1 MFRPDAGR
9 APGAASNGAQIV
21 VIRLRIGTRK
31 SAMALA
37 QTEEIARRLTAAE
50 PGIEVE
56 IVKFETTGDQDQTS
70 KLLAHGGK
78 GGAFVAEIRRAV
90 IAGELH
96 AAMHSLK
103 DMPGNE
109 DTPGLVI
116 GATLARDPPTDALVL
131 RAGISIDDI
140 RRSRGK
146 GFKIGTNAVRR
157 AAYARRLFPQVEVI
171 HYRGAA
177 DTRVRKLDGLEMQR
191 LPDGGKVGPAD
202 ALIMA
207 RSGLE
212 RVGLGGRMAYEFS
225 LQEMLPAVGQG
236 IVAVECALGD
246 WQTRRILSLIDD
258 PKAHASA
265 DAEREVLWILNGH
278 CNSPIAGFST
288 IEGPQMSLTSSVLDE
303 AGGLFIEASRSG
315 PADRP
320 RELGRAVGLDLLAKG
335 AAEIIERSR
344 PK

>member
-1 MFRPDAGR
+1 
-9 APGAASNGAQIV
+9 
-21 VIRLRIGTRK
+21 
-31 SAMALA
+31 
-37 QTEEIARRLTAAE
+37 
-50 PGIEVE
+50 
-56 IVKFETTGDQDQTS
+56 
-70 KLLAHGGK
+70 
-78 GGAFVAEIRRAV
+78 
-90 IAGELH
+90 
-96 AAMHSLK
+96 MHSLK

-116 GATLARDPPTDALVL
+116 GATLSRDPPGDVLVL
-131 RAGISIDDI
+131 RSGISIEDL

-157 AAYARRLFPQVEVI
+157 AAYARRLFPEVEVI

-177 DTRVRKLDGLEMQR
+177 DTRVRKLDNSEMQR
-191 LPDGGKVGPAD
+191 LPGGGEVGPAD

-212 RVGLGGRMAYEFS
+212 RVGFAGRIAYEFS
-225 LQEMLPAVGQG
+225 IQEMLPAVGQG
-236 IVAVECALGD
+236 IVAVECAVSD
-246 WQTRRILSLIDD
+246 WQTRHILSGIDD
-258 PKAHASA
+258 PASHRSA
-265 DAEREVLWILNGH
+265 DAEREVLWVLNGH

-288 IEGPQMSLTSSVLDE
+288 IQGTQMSLTASVLDE

-320 RELGRAVGLDLLAKG
+320 RELGRAVGLELLAKG

-344 PK
+344 PLG

>member
-1 MFRPDAGR
+1 M
-9 APGAASNGAQIV
+9 AA
-21 VIRLRIGTRK
+21 IRIRIGTRK
-31 SAMALA
+31 SVMALA
-37 QTEEIARRLTAAE
+37 QTQEIARRLTAAV
-50 PGIEVE
+50 PDIDVE
-56 IVKFETTGDQDQTS
+56 IVKFETTGDLDQTG
-70 KLLAHGGK
+70 KLLPHGGK
-78 GGAFVAEIRRAV
+78 GGAFVAQIRAAV

-177 DTRVRKLDGLEMQR
+177 DTRVRKLDHLEMQR
-191 LPDGGKVGPAD
+191 LPEGGAVGPAD

-212 RVGLGGRMAYEFS
+212 RVG
-225 LQEMLPAVGQG
+225 P
-236 IVAVECALGD
+236 
-246 WQTRRILSLIDD
+246 
-258 PKAHASA
+258 
-265 DAEREVLWILNGH
+265 
-278 CNSPIAGFST
+278 
-288 IEGPQMSLTSSVLDE
+288 
-303 AGGLFIEASRSG
+303 ASRS
-315 PADRP
+315 AHDFS
-320 RELGRAVGLDLLAKG
+320 
-335 AAEIIERSR
+335 I
-344 PK
+344 PKMTA

>member
-1 MFRPDAGR
+1 
-9 APGAASNGAQIV
+9 
-21 VIRLRIGTRK
+21 
-31 SAMALA
+31 
-37 QTEEIARRLTAAE
+37 EIARRLKLAV
-50 PGIEVE
+50 PDIEVE
-56 IVKFETTGDQDQTS
+56 IVKFETTGDIDQTG
-70 KLLAHGGK
+70 KLLPHGGK
-78 GGAFVAEIRRAV
+78 GGAFVAEIRQAV
-90 IAGELH
+90 LSGQLQ

-116 GATLARDPPTDALVL
+116 GATLTRDSPADVLVL
-131 RAGISIDDI
+131 RSDVSLEDLRGTH
-140 RRSRGK
+140 GK

-157 AAYARRLFPQVEVI
+157 AAYARRLFPEAEII

-177 DTRVRKLDGLEMQR
+177 DTRVRKLDNGEMQR
-191 LPDGGKVGPAD
+191 LADGGEVGPAD

-212 RVGLGGRMAYEFS
+212 RVGLRRRVAYEFS
-225 LQEMLPAVGQG
+225 VAEMLPAVGQG
-236 IVAVECALGD
+236 IVAVECAADD
-246 WQTRRILSLIDD
+246 WQTRRLLSLIDD
-258 PKAHASA
+258 ADARQSA

-288 IEGPQMSLTSSVLDE
+288 IDGSRMTLTAAVLDE
-303 AGGLFIEASRSG
+303 TGDRFIEVSRTG
-315 PADRP
+315 TADRP
-320 RELGRAVGLDLLAKG
+320 RELGRAVGLELLHKG